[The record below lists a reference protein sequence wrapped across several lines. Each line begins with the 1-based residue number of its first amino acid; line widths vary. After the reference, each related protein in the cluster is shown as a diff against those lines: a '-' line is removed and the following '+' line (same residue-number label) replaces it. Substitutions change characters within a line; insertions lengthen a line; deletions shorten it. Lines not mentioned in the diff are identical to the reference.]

1 MNLFYKESKSF
12 FLLPIKSEK
21 DFFFFGGGG
30 GGGGGVA
37 GGGGEERDGVGGWG

>member
-21 DFFFFGGGG
+21 DFFFLG

-37 GGGGEERDGVGGWG
+37 GGGGKREME